1 MPNVSDSQ
9 ILAIALAGGFFLLG
23 GVVIL
28 QSLSAIARGAASRR
42 WPKAGGTIVESRVEE
57 QVNADG
63 QLVFSPQVRYRYIVQ
78 GNEYELTTITFPTRA
93 FTSCRWAKAV
103 VAKYPVNS
111 SVLVAYLPEKST
123 ISVLEPGLTGSA
135 FVGFSFG
142 LGFLLSSVV
151 GCYYF
156 FLV

>member
-9 ILAIALAGGFFLLG
+9 LWAIALVGGCFLLG
-23 GVVIL
+23 SIVFL
-28 QSLSAIARGAASRR
+28 PSLLAIPRGSASRR
-42 WPKAGGTIVESRVEE
+42 WPKVNGTIVESRVEE

-63 QLVFSPQVRYRYIVQ
+63 QFVFFPQVRYRYTIQ
-78 GNEYELTTITFPTRA
+78 GNAYEATTITFPTRPLVSSRRA
-93 FTSCRWAKAV
+93 DAV

-123 ISVLEPGLTGSA
+123 ISVLEPGLTASA

-142 LGFLLSSVV
+142 LSFLLSSVV

-156 FLV
+156 FLA